1 VSGLDSPAR
10 ETGLRYSLRAFRH
23 RAFRIFWSA
32 ALVSNTGSWLAN
44 LTVPYVLY
52 DLTHS
57 ALWVGLAALA
67 QFLPGVVM
75 APYGG
80 ALADRHDRR
89 RVLLATQAGLVASA
103 VALWA
108 LWASGV
114 HDRYAILALV
124 ALAGTF
130 QGLNLP
136 AWQAFVHDLVP
147 RQDLASA
154 VGLNSLQLN
163 AARAIGPAVA
173 GVLLAT
179 LGPGW
184 AFLFNAAS
192 FAFVIAALLL
202 VHTTVVIPRQPRS
215 SALKGFVS
223 AVRYVGGQP
232 GIQSAILVSVLV
244 GVLGNPVFGFTVVFA
259 GGVFHVGPVG
269 LGLLNAV
276 LGIGS
281 VIAALI
287 VTSSRGSLGRTV
299 RWAFLLFA
307 LGMGGF
313 AAAPNAWIG
322 GFALAVVGGCF
333 LAVISSANTAMQLI
347 VADDMRG
354 RVLAVRIMFFTL
366 SFPVGALSQGWVSD
380 RIGPRAAVL
389 GAAGVMLLV
398 GLFLALWRGGRILHR
413 LDDPHDEAVPCI
425 AESVPAGTEFSTL
438 RHNGWSPD
446 PPESSLHTVPPSRPR
461 SEKP

>member
-1 VSGLDSPAR
+1 VSSLDASTG
-10 ETGLRYSLRAFRH
+10 ETGLRSSLRAFRH
-23 RAFRIFWSA
+23 REFRIFWSA

-57 ALWVGLAALA
+57 AFWVGLAALA

-89 RVLLATQAGLVASA
+89 RVLLVAQTGLAASA

-108 LWASGV
+108 LWVSGV
-114 HDRYAILALV
+114 RDPYAILALV
-124 ALAGTF
+124 AVAGTF
-130 QGLNLP
+130 HGVNLP
-136 AWQAFVHDLVP
+136 AWQSFVHDLVP
-147 RQDLASA
+147 RRDLASA

-184 AFLFNAAS
+184 AFLFNAVS

-202 VHTTVVIPRQPRS
+202 VHTPVVVSRQPRS
-215 SALKGFVS
+215 SAIGGFVS
-223 AVRYVGGQP
+223 AVRYIGAQP
-232 GIQSAILVSVLV
+232 GIQCAILVSVLV
-244 GVLGNPVFGFTVVFA
+244 GILGNPIFGFTVVFA
-259 GGVFHVGPVG
+259 SDVFHVGAVG
-269 LGLLNAV
+269 LGGLNAV

-281 VIAALI
+281 VIAAPI
-287 VTSSRGSLGRTV
+287 VTSARGSLGRTV

-307 LGMGGF
+307 LAMGGF
-313 AAAPNAWIG
+313 AAAPNAWTG
-322 GFALAVVGGCF
+322 GVMLVVVGGCF
-333 LAVISSANTAMQLI
+333 LSVISSANTAMQLI
-347 VADDMRG
+347 VADHMRG
-354 RVLAVRIMFFTL
+354 RVLAVRIMLFTL
-366 SFPVGALSQGWVSD
+366 SFPVGSLSQGWVSD

-398 GLFLALWRGGRILHR
+398 GLFLALWRGGRILDR
-413 LDDPHDEAVPCI
+413 LDDPHDEALP
-425 AESVPAGTEFSTL
+425 AEQGRLPAGRQFSTL
-438 RHNGWSPD
+438 RHKGWSPAD
-446 PPESSLHTVPPSRPR
+446 PGSTLRRVPLSPPR
-461 SEKP
+461 SETQ